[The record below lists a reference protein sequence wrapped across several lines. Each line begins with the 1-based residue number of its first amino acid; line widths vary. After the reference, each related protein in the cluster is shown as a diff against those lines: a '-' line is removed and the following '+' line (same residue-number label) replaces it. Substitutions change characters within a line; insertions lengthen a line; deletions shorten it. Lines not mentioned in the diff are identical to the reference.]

1 MSLMAIRAGLAG
13 QAGDG
18 KIWLFDNGKIGKAA
32 GGFEAHGPN
41 GGNTLSVT
49 VGQTIYFNFSAV
61 SSTGAIKTMVTGKP
75 VNAEGKNLHVK
86 VLTKCYDNRARNC
99 WVYVYASQTVTDT
112 TDVPSTNSGVAQY
125 FPGGNGK
132 TFYIPY
138 SSAKEKE
145 TEIVVPITQNN
156 TFVSVG
162 GLRQY
167 PFISYAKITQIW
179 IE

>member
-1 MSLMAIRAGLAG
+1 MSLMARRAGLAG

-32 GGFEAHGPN
+32 GGFGAHGPN
-41 GGNTLSVT
+41 GGNDMTVTIGKAINFTLSYSNRAT
-49 VGQTIYFNFSAV
+49 
-61 SSTGAIKTMVTGKP
+61 IKTMVTEKT

-86 VLTKCYDNRARNC
+86 VLTHCTDGRARNC

-112 TDVPSTNSGVAQY
+112 TDIPSTNSGIAQY

-138 SSAKEKE
+138 NSAKEME

-156 TFVSVG
+156 TFISVG
-162 GLRQY
+162 VLKQY
-167 PFISYAKITQIW
+167 IFVEYAKITQMW